1 MSRRRYMK
9 GDNMSLPDE
18 NTLLL
23 LHCDSFKDSSLYDRP
38 VVNYNNIVTI
48 NDAGK
53 FNKSFYIPDAGRLIV
68 DSLKL
73 PAGDFTLEC
82 FVKLLSYSPL
92 STIFTNGYGSLEV
105 SVYQGKLRLV
115 KEWVSNLG
123 TQTAD
128 FPLNQFVHVASTK
141 LGNKI
146 YGFVNGKKVI
156 ESIASLNQGK
166 GLMIGSHKT
175 NISEDGL
182 TNSLR
187 GYISE
192 IRVSDIA
199 RWTSDF
205 TPPVKPY

>member
-1 MSRRRYMK
+1 MNR
-9 GDNMSLPDE
+9 NNISLPDA

-23 LHCDSFKDSSLYDRP
+23 LHCDSFKDSSLYNRD
-38 VVNYNNIVTI
+38 VVNYNNLVTI
-48 NDAGK
+48 NDDGK
-53 FNKSFYIPDAGRLIV
+53 FNKSFYIPDGGRLIV

-73 PAGDFTLEC
+73 PNGDFTLEC
-82 FVKLLSYSPL
+82 FVKFLSYSAL
-92 STIFTNGYGSLEV
+92 NTIFTNGIGSLEV
-105 SVYQGKLRLV
+105 SVYNRKLRMV
-115 KEWVSNLG
+115 KEWVSEID

-128 FPLNQFVHVASTK
+128 FPLNQFVHVVSTK

-175 NISEDGL
+175 NITEDGS

-205 TPPVKPY
+205 IPPIKPY

>member
-1 MSRRRYMK
+1 MNR
-9 GDNMSLPDE
+9 NNISLPDE

-23 LHCDSFKDSSLYDRP
+23 LHCDSFKDSSLYNRD
-38 VVNYNNIVTI
+38 VVNYNNLVTI
-48 NDAGK
+48 NDDGK
-53 FNKSFYIPDAGRLIV
+53 FNKSFYIPNGGRLIV

-73 PAGDFTLEC
+73 PNGDFTLEC
-82 FVKLLSYSPL
+82 FVKFLSYSAL
-92 STIFTNGYGSLEV
+92 NTIFTNGIGSLEV
-105 SVYQGKLRLV
+105 SVYNRKLRMV
-115 KEWVSNLG
+115 KEWVSEID

-205 TPPVKPY
+205 IPPIKPY